1 MQYFFDSFVL
11 DTALRELSAGDET
24 VRIEPK
30 VFELLLHLLENRH
43 RAVSKDELVAAVWD
57 GRFISEAALSSA
69 VRQMFTTIY
78 MPDAPAESQ
87 TWFTDLQKKTTSPH
101 NAAEILLAH
110 GDVDVS
116 GLLPHIRTPTL
127 VMSARNDIGVPYAEG
142 QELAAGIKEA
152 RFVTLDS
159 ANHVLPVTDPAW
171 PRCIRLMHDFL
182 KD

>member
-43 RAVSKDELVAAVWD
+43 RAISKDELVAAVWD
-57 GRFISEAALSSA
+57 GRF
-69 VRQMFTTIY
+69 
-78 MPDAPAESQ
+78 
-87 TWFTDLQKKTTSPH
+87 
-101 NAAEILLAH
+101 
-110 GDVDVS
+110 
-116 GLLPHIRTPTL
+116 
-127 VMSARNDIGVPYAEG
+127 
-142 QELAAGIKEA
+142 
-152 RFVTLDS
+152 VTLDS
-159 ANHVLPVTDPAW
+159 ANHILPVTDPAW